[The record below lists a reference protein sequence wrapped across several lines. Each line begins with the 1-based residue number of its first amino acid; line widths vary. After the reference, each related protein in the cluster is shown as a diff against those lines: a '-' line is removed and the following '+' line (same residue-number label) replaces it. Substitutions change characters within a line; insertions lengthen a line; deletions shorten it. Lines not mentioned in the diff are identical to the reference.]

1 MNDDYEIILN
11 TNVKAKDVDEFRVI
25 KKAGITYYYIKV
37 KNNGGR
43 CKRCGKF
50 IKRIKEYRLKSIPHS
65 KDVIIKYKARRFIC
79 DCGTSFYEE
88 DPFKSKDYLLSDNG
102 IDYILSEIKRYNH
115 NFSEIA
121 QSLNISVTK
130 VIDVFDS
137 YIQIERKKLR
147 EVISIDEFY
156 FSKHSRNKY
165 AFLILGLN
173 GEILDVL
180 ESRKKSSLL
189 DYFKYIPTQ
198 ERNRVKYI
206 TMDMNSIYKEV
217 INRRFK
223 EAIICIDSFHVVKL
237 INDHIDKIRKK
248 VMKRFENNKNDR
260 RYYLLK
266 KKKYLL
272 LKNLN
277 DITTYYSYNS
287 KYDLQMS
294 ESEILDDILAIDTDL
309 ASAYMFKED
318 YISFNNLFGLKSREE
333 LKDILDKYIDE
344 CFLSEIKELIEIGNT
359 LSNWKEEILNSF
371 IEYKGNR
378 LSNGKIENK
387 NKYIKKIKD
396 IANGYSNFKRF
407 RNRIMYSE
415 NLHERP
421 LELKSNK
428 RIKRYMPKR
437 GSYKKAN
444 SK

>member
-1 MNDDYEIILN
+1 MNEDYEIIINSDL
-11 TNVKAKDVDEFRVI
+11 KAKDVDEFKVI
-25 KKAGITYYYIKV
+25 KKNNLTYYYVKM

-43 CKRCGKF
+43 CKRCGKY
-50 IKRIKEYRLKSIPHS
+50 IYKIKEYRLKNIPHS
-65 KDVIIKYKARRFIC
+65 KDIIIKYKARRFIC
-79 DCGTSFYEE
+79 ECGSSFYEKN
-88 DPFKSKDYLLSDNG
+88 PFKSKDYLLSDNG
-102 IDYILSEIKRYNH
+102 IDYILTEIKRYNH

-130 VIDVFDS
+130 VIDIFDS
-137 YIQIERKKLR
+137 YVQIERKKLR
-147 EVISIDEFY
+147 EVISVDEFY

-189 DYFKYIPTQ
+189 DYFKYIPIE

-206 TMDMNSIYKEV
+206 TTDMNSIYKEV

-223 EAIICIDSFHVVKL
+223 NAAICIDSFHVVKL
-237 INDHIDKIRKK
+237 INDHLDRIRRKIMKEYADDDKKSR
-248 VMKRFENNKNDR
+248 E
-260 RYYLLK
+260 YYLLK

-272 LKNLN
+272 LKNLC
-277 DITTYYSYNS
+277 DIKKDYSHNRHYGL
-287 KYDLQMS
+287 DMS
-294 ESEILDDILAIDTDL
+294 ESEILDDILAINKELNT
-309 ASAYMFKED
+309 AYIFKEE
-318 YISFNNLFGLKSREE
+318 YLRFNNLFGLKTREE
-333 LKDILDKYIDE
+333 LEVILNDYINE
-344 CFLSEIKELIEIGNT
+344 CFLSEIVELIEIGNT
-359 LSNWKEEILNSF
+359 LNNWKEEILNSF
-371 IEYKGNR
+371 IEYKGIR

-415 NLHERP
+415 NQYEKP

-437 GSYKKAN
+437 GSYKKGQL
-444 SK
+444 